1 MSHFPFEWQ
10 EQGLTFEDLV
20 LFHNRFQETILHYIP
35 FAEGPVSF
43 VSSAV
48 CNTPYSPQADQPK
61 YWNRHIKRLVKQQ
74 SSVVVSD
81 KKILFLPVWNDAV
94 LIGVAVV
101 KGIDEKF
108 AKSLSREWL
117 SDRSRILSREFY
129 LQKQLSIDPATG
141 LLNGRHLYDVLDG
154 LCREVNKNA
163 PDHKKKIT
171 NLKDFADGPQHY
183 CSLFLVEIYPR
194 AQNAEKALNYI
205 SRAGYF
211 LNSCLGQSAMYH
223 LDNGVFALIVRDISE
238 DQSRK
243 LGQNIL
249 NWLRRESY
257 NRVHIG
263 IASLV
268 ARNVHEKT
276 LTESVS
282 SADLLNQA
290 WLALRK
296 AARRGPHAFCTF
308 NSISKPAMHPLHRP
322 PTASLIR
329 LRKLWKDEES
339 FAVLLLK
346 QDEGQNSE
354 SFFKRAL
361 ILIEAEARAIRIN
374 DREAYVFLPG
384 LDGPKGLQW
393 AAKFKK
399 KLNSASNTT
408 FSIGV
413 AGYPCIDFKKSDIPH
428 NARKA
433 LLHTAFYGP
442 DTMTAFNALSL
453 NVSGDIYYGEGD
465 LVRAVREYRKGLEL
479 DPTDPNLLNTLG
491 ETYAQMNKPKLA
503 KPYFEKVLQA
513 DSRHYM
519 ALFNMGVVSLLIGE
533 EDRSIKC
540 FEKALAV
547 AKHKPEINNRNELL
561 MQLGKLYCRTG
572 KFRKA
577 LALFETSSLTEEG
590 SGKGLDVGTVLRYQ
604 GEAYA
609 GVGKNREA
617 VTVLQRAIRYNPHD
631 ASSLSMLGELY
642 AVENQGD
649 DISLSLCEQA
659 VELDDVPWVYWYRLA
674 WIRYR
679 LQEYALAL
687 HDARECLRRNNKS
700 TQTLM
705 LVGKIYAKMG
715 RKRLATAK
723 YEKVLT
729 LEPVHR
735 EAIAELS
742 KIRE

>member
-20 LFHNRFQETILHYIP
+20 LFHNSFQETILHYIP
-35 FAEGPVSF
+35 FAAGPVSF

-48 CNTPYSPQADQPK
+48 ANTPYSPQADQPK
-61 YWNRHIKRLVKQQ
+61 YWNRYLKRLVKQQ

-81 KKILFLPVWNDAV
+81 KKILFLPIWNDSV
-94 LIGVAVV
+94 LIGAAVV

-117 SDRSRILSREFY
+117 SDRSRILSREFF
-129 LQKQLSIDPATG
+129 LQKQLTIDPATG

-154 LCREVNKNA
+154 LCSEVNKFE
-163 PDHKKKIT
+163 PGHKKKIT
-171 NLKDFADGPQHY
+171 NLKDFVDGPQHY
-183 CSLFLVEIYPR
+183 CSLFLIEIYPR
-194 AQNAEKALNYI
+194 AQNAEKALNYV
-205 SRAGYF
+205 SRAGHF
-211 LNSCLGQSAMYH
+211 LNSCLGQSVMYH
-223 LDNGVFALIVRDISE
+223 LDNGVFALIVRYISE
-238 DQSRK
+238 DQSQK

-268 ARNVHEKT
+268 AGNVHEKT
-276 LTESVS
+276 AIESVS

-296 AARRGPHAFCTF
+296 AARRGPYAFCTF
-308 NSISKPAMHPLHRP
+308 NSIRNPATHPLRRP
-322 PTASLIR
+322 SAAAMIR
-329 LRKLWKDEES
+329 LRKLWNEEES

-346 QDEGQNSE
+346 QDGGQNSE

-361 ILIEAEARAIRIN
+361 ILIEAEARAIRIS

-384 LDGPKGLQW
+384 LDAPKGLRW
-393 AAKFKK
+393 ARKFKK
-399 KLNSASNTT
+399 KLDPASDIT

-413 AGYPCIDFKKSDIPH
+413 AGYPCIDFKKSDTPH

-442 DTMTAFNALSL
+442 DTMTAFDAVSL
-453 NVSGDIYYGEGD
+453 NISGDIYYGEGD

-479 DPTDPNLLNTLG
+479 DPADTNLLNSLG
-491 ETYAQMNKPKLA
+491 ESFAQMNKPKLA

-519 ALFNMGVVSLLIGE
+519 ALFNMGVTSLLIGE
-533 EDRSIKC
+533 EDLSIKC

-547 AKHKPEINNRNELL
+547 AKRKPEINNKNDLL

-572 KFRKA
+572 KFSKA
-577 LALFETSSLTEEG
+577 VTLFEASNLAEEG
-590 SGKGLDVGTVLRYQ
+590 SSKGLAVGTVLRYL
-604 GEAYA
+604 GEAYK
-609 GVGKNREA
+609 GIGKNKEA

-631 ASSLSMLGELY
+631 AFSLSMLGELY

-649 DISLSLCEQA
+649 DIALSLCEQA
-659 VELDDVPWVYWYRLA
+659 VELDDVPWMYRYRLA

-679 LQEYALAL
+679 LKDYDLAL
-687 HDARECLRRNNKS
+687 QDVRECLRRNNKS
-700 TQTLM
+700 LQTLM
-705 LVGKIYAKMG
+705 LAGNIYAKMG
-715 RKRLATAK
+715 KKRLATAK

-729 LEPVHR
+729 LESAHR
-735 EAIAELS
+735 EATAELS
-742 KIRE
+742 KIRV